1 MNRDLDAALRDLAHG
16 AAAQHRA
23 ARSDDAL
30 IAPAVRRVRRRRAA
44 RGAAVTTTALALV
57 AGVALAGF
65 TLTGQPEPQPAAPPP
80 TTTAPS
86 PASTPTPAPSTPTPT
101 PTSPPPVVLPTGDA
115 SLPFGACGSLASTPP
130 AQPTSPTVVAN
141 AEPVTSAATAGGSL
155 AVRGWF
161 DRTPGPGMAAVP
173 ASGPR
178 LAVVAD
184 GVVVAEALLG
194 GDPAWD
200 LRGGFQG
207 EARITV
213 DWLSLAVCAP
223 EGQPDVS
230 VGAPLPAGAYQ
241 LVPWA
246 EVMELGESEDAL
258 RTPGGEWLSVD
269 QMVTAAG
276 TPSTTVGAASTF
288 TVTGTATQVTPP
300 PGSTGTATALPATAT
315 PECGD
320 PAPVTDPANPLVL
333 QWDGAGMRLTLAD
346 LAAMDVPLTSTSAGR
361 IAFSVGQ
368 PWVAAVRDGRVV
380 GVSQLSSEGDGRILL
395 ATGTSVALHPS
406 VTDLWDCAD
415 PMLNQHLPT
424 GTYDVVV
431 VVNVWSDDARPDAD
445 GIVESG
451 VVVSGP
457 ATLVVP

>member
-1 MNRDLDAALRDLAHG
+1 MNRDLDAALRDLARG

-23 ARSDDAL
+23 ARGDDAL
-30 IAPAVRRVRRRRAA
+30 LAPAVRRVRRRRAA

-65 TLTGQPEPQPAAPPP
+65 TLTGQPEPQPAAPAP

-86 PASTPTPAPSTPTPT
+86 PTSTPTPTPSTPT

-115 SLPFGACGSLASTPP
+115 SLPFGACGSLASTPA

-161 DRTPGPGMAAVP
+161 DRTPGPGMAAIP

-178 LAVVAD
+178 VAVVAD
-184 GVVVAEALLG
+184 GVVVAEGLLG
-194 GDPAWD
+194 GEPAWD
-200 LRGGFQG
+200 LRAGFQG
-207 EARITV
+207 EDRITV

-223 EGQPDVS
+223 EGQPEVS
-230 VGAPLPAGAYQ
+230 VGAPLPAGEYQ

-246 EVMELGESEDAL
+246 DVVELGESEDAL

-276 TPSTTVGAASTF
+276 TPATTVGAASTF
-288 TVTGTATQVTPP
+288 TVTGAATQVVAP
-300 PGSTGTATALPATAT
+300 PGSTGTATAIPATAT

-333 QWDGAGMRLTLAD
+333 RWDRAGTQLTLAD

-380 GVSQLSSEGDGRILL
+380 GVSDLSWEGDGRLLL

-415 PMLNQHLPT
+415 PMLNQHLPA

-431 VVNVWSDDARPDAD
+431 VVGVWSDDVRSDAD
-445 GIVESG
+445 GVVVSG